1 MPQGFELLML
11 VLLMGTLGL
20 IPAVFMALWIADK
33 VSTHRARR
41 VSLPIEA
48 IILSQ
53 RVIERTD
60 AHNFTAYFP
69 HVEYK
74 YSINGTDYTSSTIWS
89 GGVSEFE
96 FPLRQVEQLLEKFPT
111 GQTVQAFCD
120 PDDPEKS
127 FLIRKHPAPGNWI
140 ATFIA
145 WFMFLMFFGGVWASG
160 LLLPVMGV
168 MVLTVA
174 GIAGWI
180 LWRTRNVTEESSD
193 G

>member
-1 MPQGFELLML
+1 VPQGLELLAF
-11 VLLMGTLGL
+11 VLLMGTLGI

-33 VSTHRARR
+33 VSTYRAQR

-48 IILSQ
+48 IILSK

-69 HVEYK
+69 HIEYK
-74 YSINGTDYTSSTIWS
+74 YSINGTGYTSSTIWS

-96 FPLRQVEQLLEKFPT
+96 FPLKQVEKLLDQFPT
-111 GQTVQAFCD
+111 GQTVQAFYD

-160 LLLPVMGV
+160 LLIPVMGV
-168 MVLTVA
+168 MVLTVI

-180 LWRTRNVTEESSD
+180 I
-193 G
+193 